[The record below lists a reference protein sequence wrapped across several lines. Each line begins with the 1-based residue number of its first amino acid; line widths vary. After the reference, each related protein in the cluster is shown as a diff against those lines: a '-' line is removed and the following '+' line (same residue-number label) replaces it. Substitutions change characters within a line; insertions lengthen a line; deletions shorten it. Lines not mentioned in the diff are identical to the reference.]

1 MGGKFN
7 LYTDLFIFVLPS
19 SSFLLQ
25 GKLQCREHITEGFDN
40 MPAAFMGLLQGE
52 NTGKAIIKV

>member
-1 MGGKFN
+1 MGGQFN
-7 LYTDLFIFVLPS
+7 LYTDLFTYICS
-19 SSFLLQ
+19 SFFLLQ